1 MAAAIAG
8 AENANIFSIEDALI
22 LCGVSQTPGV
32 VAVDRKSDAERM
44 ANEIF
49 SNQFE
54 SCKDMSYKD
63 ITDDLKTYSTLTVN
77 EGRIRLMVRMKKN
90 IRALL
95 QWVKD
100 EFRYGRNP
108 GMTEFPVADVEN
120 LIRRSK
126 TFDLF
131 VEKSS
136 SLSSNAKPDKLKVT
150 TEWNDWKPTF
160 VNYLRLLPG

>member
-54 SCKDMSYKD
+54 SCKDMSCKD

-77 EGRIRLMVRMKKN
+77 EGRIRLTIRKKKN

-100 EFRYGRNP
+100 EFCYGKIL
-108 GMTEFPVADVEN
+108 E
-120 LIRRSK
+120 
-126 TFDLF
+126 
-131 VEKSS
+131 
-136 SLSSNAKPDKLKVT
+136 
-150 TEWNDWKPTF
+150 
-160 VNYLRLLPG
+160 